1 MAFSS
6 SGHEGAGT
14 GDTGRRADP
23 PSLGRADGVAMEI
36 NRRTGRRCAIVVPCY
51 NESVRLDAAAF
62 LAYAASHPEI
72 QFVFVNDGSKDDTIG
87 VLRRMQAADPSIEI
101 LDKSPNGGK
110 AEAVRDGMRHA
121 LRMEGVAIVGFWD
134 ADLATPL
141 EAIVDLLQ
149 TMETRAGIDI
159 VIGSRVK
166 LLGRQIERKAV
177 RHYLGRVFATFASL
191 TLELPIYDTQ
201 CGAKLFR
208 VTSTLDQ
215 VLDKPFLSRWIFDVE
230 LIARLVQAQPRS
242 GKPVRD
248 CLYEFPLQCWR
259 DVPGSKL
266 KSGDFLRAARE
277 LWQIR
282 REYF

>member
-1 MAFSS
+1 
-6 SGHEGAGT
+6 
-14 GDTGRRADP
+14 
-23 PSLGRADGVAMEI
+23 MEI
-36 NRRTGRRCAIVVPCY
+36 MRRTGRRCAIVVPCY
-51 NESVRLDAAAF
+51 NESARLDTAAF
-62 LAYAASHPEI
+62 LAYAASHPEV
-72 QFVFVNDGSKDDTIG
+72 QLVFVNDGSKDDTLD

-121 LRMEGVAIVGFWD
+121 LRMEGVEIVGFWD

-141 EAIVDLLQ
+141 EAIEDLLQ
-149 TMETRAGIDI
+149 TMDTKVGIDI
-159 VIGSRVK
+159 VIGARVK
-166 LLGRQIERKAV
+166 LLGRQIERKAA

-208 VTSTLDQ
+208 VTPTLDQ
-215 VLDKPFLSRWIFDVE
+215 VLNKPFLSRWIFDVE

-242 GKPVRD
+242 GKLVRD

-266 KSGDFLRAARE
+266 NSGDFLRAARE